1 MNMCGKKIKKL
12 INKVVDIDPLRG
24 GDVILEGAGL
34 PSLMGENTGML
45 NKSDRDKAAAKAA
58 EVAAES
64 ATGTEASAAAITA
77 PTTSSDGV
85 QAAVDAERRRRLAQ
99 SGQNGTI
106 LTGSTGVL
114 GNANTSQKTLLG
126 V

>member
-1 MNMCGKKIKKL
+1 MCGKSIKKV
-12 INKVVDIDPLRG
+12 INKVVDLDPLRG
-24 GDVILEGAGL
+24 GDVILEGLGL

-58 EVAAES
+58 E
-64 ATGTEASAAAITA
+64 AAAGSVASTATA
-77 PTTSSDGV
+77 PTTSSDSV
-85 QAAVDAERRRRLAQ
+85 QSAVDAERRRRLAQ

-106 LTGSTGVL
+106 LTGSSGL
-114 GNANTSQKTLLG
+114 SGGANTNQKTLLG